1 MRANRT
7 RRYFAA
13 HIKKFP
19 HLTVREK
26 GVLIRRL
33 KAITLERIGER
44 YGVTEARIR
53 QIEKEAISKIKL
65 KGYQLKLFKKN
76 PDL

>member
-19 HLTVREK
+19 HLSIREK
-26 GVLIRRL
+26 DILIKRL
-33 KAITLERIGER
+33 RSITLEKIGKK

-53 QIEKEAISKIKL
+53 QIEKAAIFKIKL
-65 KGYQLKLFKKN
+65 KGHQLKLFKKN
-76 PDL
+76 HDL